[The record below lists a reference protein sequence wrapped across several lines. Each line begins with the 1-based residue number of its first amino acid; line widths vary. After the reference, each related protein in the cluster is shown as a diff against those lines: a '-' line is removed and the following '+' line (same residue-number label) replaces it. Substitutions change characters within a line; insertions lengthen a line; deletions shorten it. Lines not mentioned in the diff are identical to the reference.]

1 MKKAKKEN
9 GCGRLRRGDV
19 SQTPRQIDGDGKGK
33 KGGGRGGSLGKE
45 GPGVEAA
52 AAGRVATSLDGAA
65 EQDWMFRVKGLE
77 CDPNMEGSGR
87 RSQIRRGGQSF
98 LQEEISANL
107 KSKELVEHI
116 LSIQGGGERRPDGC
130 FTILLTKSVK
140 AVFFFFSC
148 CFKCLIVANMENK
161 SELSLESSV

>member
-33 KGGGRGGSLGKE
+33 RGGGWGGSLGKE

-52 AAGRVATSLDGAA
+52 AAGRVATSLDGAT

-87 RSQIRRGGQSF
+87 RS
-98 LQEEISANL
+98 
-107 KSKELVEHI
+107 
-116 LSIQGGGERRPDGC
+116 LSSP
-130 FTILLTKSVK
+130 
-140 AVFFFFSC
+140 
-148 CFKCLIVANMENK
+148 N
-161 SELSLESSV
+161 